1 MNQRKIEL
9 IVSVGL
15 IVIILIILVVG
26 QNRKM
31 ENYENSPPGY
41 TCTPWSPINEKQG
54 TNIKQGGQGASKED
68 NLTNCAKKCNETTG
82 CEGYS
87 YGGPK
92 NKNCHL
98 KKGIPSFTIDDK
110 KPAAKSGGIHF
121 TFCKKNCPPPPP
133 ESNREIFEGS
143 FDRIKSAPPPPSLK
157 GSFNHTDLRFGIL

>member
-41 TCTPWSPINEKQG
+41 KCWDWVPNEDKQG
-54 TNIKQGGQGASKED
+54 TNINQGNTDYTKQDSLKH
-68 NLTNCAKKCNETTG
+68 CATVCNKTSG

-87 YGGPK
+87 YGK
-92 NKNCHL
+92 TDQLCYL
-98 KKGIPSFTIDDK
+98 KKDIKSFTPNEK
-110 KPAAKSGGIHF
+110 KLD
-121 TFCKKNCPPPPP
+121 TYNFCKKNCPPPPP

-143 FDRIKSAPPPPSLK
+143 FYRIKSAPPPPSLK